1 MLRKILNFRVLYRAT
16 PLFSFAIHTK
26 YPKINHSP
34 LRGSICSEIKSILHM
49 KKGGQYLP
57 ECQLCD
63 IQKLMIFVSK
73 WGGSLVRNIQ
83 TFLYD
88 NFVSKIQP
96 FLTHLIQSN
105 LCYIF
110 LHNYSQFGFVRF
122 CNNKSVV
129 DVFY

>member
-63 IQKLMIFVSK
+63 IQKLMIFDSK
-73 WGGSLVRNIQ
+73 WGVSLVRNIQ
-83 TFLYD
+83 
-88 NFVSKIQP
+88 KA
-96 FLTHLIQSN
+96 
-105 LCYIF
+105 IF
-110 LHNYSQFGFVRF
+110 LRNETIYFSSNMIFNEIFSLSPVNTVSLSL
-122 CNNKSVV
+122 NNPFWVESIS
-129 DVFY
+129 

>member
-73 WGGSLVRNIQ
+73 WGVSLVRNIHTKEDYETRQ
-83 TFLYD
+83 
-88 NFVSKIQP
+88 SKGGAVE
-96 FLTHLIQSN
+96 HKEGAVE
-105 LCYIF
+105 
-110 LHNYSQFGFVRF
+110 HN
-122 CNNKSVV
+122 
-129 DVFY
+129 D

>member
-73 WGGSLVRNIQ
+73 WGVSLVRNIQ
-83 TFLYD
+83 FFNPLFSIRFFAGII
-88 NFVSKIQP
+88 NMIQIEVVINVLCFKIY
-96 FLTHLIQSN
+96 F
-105 LCYIF
+105 IF
-110 LHNYSQFGFVRF
+110 GIS
-122 CNNKSVV
+122 
-129 DVFY
+129 

>member
-63 IQKLMIFVSK
+63 NQKLMIFDSK
-73 WGGSLVRNIQ
+73 WGVSLVRNIHK
-83 TFLYD
+83 LE
-88 NFVSKIQP
+88 FVLFCEK
-96 FLTHLIQSN
+96 SN
-105 LCYIF
+105 YVFCFCIVLQIKY
-110 LHNYSQFGFVRF
+110 FGFKLQCVKRNR
-122 CNNKSVV
+122 CIIVINILE
-129 DVFY
+129 

>member
-63 IQKLMIFVSK
+63 IQKLMIFDSK
-73 WGGSLVRNIQ
+73 WGVSLVRNIQ
-83 TFLYD
+83 AIFQNNCKGTCRGSICISSNGL
-88 NFVSKIQP
+88 FVSNDSI
-96 FLTHLIQSN
+96 S
-105 LCYIF
+105 
-110 LHNYSQFGFVRF
+110 
-122 CNNKSVV
+122 KSL
-129 DVFY
+129 

>member
-1 MLRKILNFRVLYRAT
+1 MLRKILNSRVLYRAT

-63 IQKLMIFVSK
+63 IQKLMIFDSK
-73 WGGSLVRNIQ
+73 WGVSLVRNIQ
-83 TFLYD
+83 
-88 NFVSKIQP
+88 IE
-96 FLTHLIQSN
+96 N
-105 LCYIF
+105 LNI
-110 LHNYSQFGFVRF
+110 
-122 CNNKSVV
+122 
-129 DVFY
+129 